1 MLNIII
7 NCLLL
12 VLPLPGNIYSY
23 SVKIPFIGE
32 QVIKTY
38 IKKDNS
44 ASIKLEGIINKNGF
58 IRYYEKNNIP
68 KIYFSYN
75 LRKIQN
81 KYNIDYTIPYY
92 DYILDQ
98 IILDVNIKKIN
109 FSKKIIMKKLN

>member
-1 MLNIII
+1 MLSLII

-12 VLPLPGNIYSY
+12 LFPLPGNIYLY
-23 SVKIPFIGE
+23 SVSIPFLGNQE
-32 QVIKTY
+32 IKTY
-38 IKKDNS
+38 IRNENS
-44 ASIKLEGIINKNGF
+44 ATIKLEGIINKNGF

-75 LRKIQN
+75 LRKIKN
-81 KYNIDYTIPYY
+81 KYNIDYTVPYY

-98 IILDVNIKKIN
+98 IIFNINIKKIN